1 MSRSQ
6 DESLIDLSPSE
17 VTGVR
22 AGIRTGRGKGVGN
35 GSQWSQHAEAV
46 LQLVQMCVLQTALD
60 SCGKAGS
67 RVGAEGTLRSAQT
80 R

>member
-1 MSRSQ
+1 MSRGQ
-6 DESLIDLSPSE
+6 DESLIDLSPSK

-35 GSQWSQHAEAV
+35 VSQWSQHAEAV
-46 LQLVQMCVLQTALD
+46 MRLVQTALN

-67 RVGAEGTLRSAQT
+67 RVGAEGPLRSAQI

>member
-1 MSRSQ
+1 MSRGQ

-46 LQLVQMCVLQTALD
+46 LQLVHSVSFRLPLTAV
-60 SCGKAGS
+60 GKLAPGW
-67 RVGAEGTLRSAQT
+67 GLRGP
-80 R
+80 